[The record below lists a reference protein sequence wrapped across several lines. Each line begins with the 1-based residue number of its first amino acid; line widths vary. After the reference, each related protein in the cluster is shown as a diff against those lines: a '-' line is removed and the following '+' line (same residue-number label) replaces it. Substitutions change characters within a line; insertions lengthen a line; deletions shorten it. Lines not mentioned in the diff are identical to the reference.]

1 MLLYGENERNRRKAN
16 MTIILYLSSIYFA
29 LQSFHFYRQA
39 GKYKLR
45 LNDYQYGAEI
55 GHRQIQML
63 QEELADLRSQ
73 VYMGKKIS

>member
-1 MLLYGENERNRRKAN
+1 

-29 LQSFHFYRQA
+29 LQSFHFYRQV
-39 GKYKLR
+39 GKHKLR

-73 VYMGKKIS
+73 VYMGKKTS